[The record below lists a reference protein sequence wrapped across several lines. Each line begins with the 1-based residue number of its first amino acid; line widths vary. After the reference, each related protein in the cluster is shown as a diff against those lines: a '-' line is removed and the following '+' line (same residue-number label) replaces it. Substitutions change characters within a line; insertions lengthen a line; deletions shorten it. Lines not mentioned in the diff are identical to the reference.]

1 MEVTLP
7 QALTLGVAHP
17 EGGCVV
23 LGVESNDA
31 EGEPLATELREG
43 DADAHGEGVS
53 LTLPLPP
60 PVADAQPE
68 REALLEGVAVGE
80 AQLEA
85 RAVTDAERDEPP
97 LADA

>member
-1 MEVTLP
+1 MTLP
-7 QALTLGVAHP
+7 QALALGVAHS

-31 EGEPLATELREG
+31 EGEPLVAELREG
-43 DADAHGEGVS
+43 DADAHGEGVPP
-53 LTLPLPP
+53 LLPLPT

-68 REALLEGVAVGE
+68 RETLLEGEAVGE

-97 LADA
+97 LAEA